1 MNKSLVIAAML
12 LPCFLAYS
20 QEADEL
26 GSGAAELSVIARA
39 EYLSSDPLGN
49 TSLYTFLDGSISEHF
64 SYCISN
70 HWLSS
75 VPKDLYS
82 STFHSDNVNWL
93 DWSYLTYSSG
103 NWGINLGKMPV
114 LWGTHEFD
122 EYDYNI
128 HFPFAS
134 SVWNNM
140 NAYQWG
146 MSASYSF
153 DEVRTLE
160 AAFTTSPFGERF
172 FTSGLYAFG
181 LRAIREEGPVSFRIA
196 YNLFAT
202 GVGEELNTCSAGLK
216 VDATDALS
224 FTLDAQNV
232 VGGEDE
238 VLMEGKTVALSVD
251 YYPVEKVE
259 TRFYTDFEFNKEADM
274 KTGTAG
280 LLASFSPKENIR
292 FHALCAYKYGN
303 VPMDPAWQFSVG
315 VICSFGK
322 KW

>member
-1 MNKSLVIAAML
+1 MNKSLVTAALL

-20 QEADEL
+20 QVSDEL

-49 TSLYTFLDGSISEHF
+49 TSLYTFLEGSFSEHF
-64 SYCISN
+64 SYSISN

-75 VPKDLYS
+75 VPEDLYS
-82 STFHSDNVNWL
+82 GTFHSDNVNWL

-103 NWGINLGKMPV
+103 NWGVNLGKMPV
-114 LWGTHEFD
+114 LWGTYEFD

-134 SVWNNM
+134 SVWNSM

-146 MSASYSF
+146 ISASYVF
-153 DEVRTLE
+153 DEYRTLE

-172 FTSGLYAFG
+172 FTSGLYVFG
-181 LRAIREEGPVSFRIA
+181 LRAIREKGPVSCRLA
-196 YNLFAT
+196 YNLFGT
-202 GVGEELNTCSAGLK
+202 GEGKDLGSFSAGLK
-216 VDATDALS
+216 VDASEALS
-224 FTLDAQNV
+224 FTLDTQNV
-232 VGGEDE
+232 VGSEE
-238 VLMEGKTVALSVD
+238 VLTEGKAVALSVD
-251 YYPVEKVE
+251 YSPAEKVG
-259 TRFYTDFEFNKEADM
+259 TRLYTDFEFNEGADM
-274 KTGTAG
+274 KTGTVG
-280 LLASFSPKENIR
+280 LSASFSLKENIR

-315 VICSFGK
+315 VICSFGR